1 MDSVIQAAI
10 VYLLLWFVI
19 RLTGR
24 RALGQ
29 LSTFEFVLFLIIG
42 GTVQRAL
49 LGQDYS
55 LTNAI
60 IVIATLVGLDVM
72 VSLLEQRSALFSK
85 IVRGV
90 PTILVENGRPL
101 ESRLTRCRLNEG
113 DVMSAARLR
122 HGIDRIEDIKFAI
135 LEANGQISIIP
146 RERPHTPA
154 RAARPIRPH

>member
-1 MDSVIQAAI
+1 MDSVLQAAI
-10 VYLLLWFVI
+10 VYVLLWIVI

-55 LTNAI
+55 LTNAV
-60 IVIATLVGLDVM
+60 IVIATLVGLDVA
-72 VSLLEQRSALFSK
+72 VSLIEQRSTLFSK

-101 ESRLTRCRLNEG
+101 ESRLTRARLSEA
-113 DVMSAARLR
+113 DIMVAARLR

-135 LEANGQISIIP
+135 LEANGHISIVP
-146 RERPHTPA
+146 REAPQV
-154 RAARPIRPH
+154 PIRPMRPPRPH